1 MKINETETGIKLDKW
16 NKKKCIK
23 DEENEDKEIG
33 IKVDA

>member
-16 NKKKCIK
+16 NKKCIK